1 MTPGQRNQLATDV
14 AVEAGTVTL
23 SARGELDMAT
33 VGSMIDLATRHLTD
47 GPHTLVVDFAGV
59 TFCDSAGANGL
70 IRLRNACD
78 RAGCE
83 FRLVG
88 LRGHVRR
95 VLVDL
100 MGLGGLLN
108 VPPADAG
115 STRE

>member
-1 MTPGQRNQLATDV
+1 MTSGQSSELATEV
-14 AVEAGTVTL
+14 AVEAGTVVLTV
-23 SARGELDMAT
+23 RGELDMST
-33 VGSMIDLATRHLTD
+33 VGGMVDQTTRQLAAGRD
-47 GPHTLVVDFAGV
+47 KLVLDFAEV

-70 IRLRNACD
+70 IRLRNECD

-88 LRGHVRR
+88 LQGHVRR

-108 VPPADAG
+108 VPPAD
-115 STRE
+115 